1 MLNFIYVFNEKD
13 KTKMLERG
21 FSLLKGNPEKHIYIF
36 ANEQRTELVFDDID
50 YILSDMLTF

>member
-1 MLNFIYVFNEKD
+1 VFNEKD